1 LSVVN
6 EKKPRGGVGA
16 SSGPDQGSGDAGTI
30 TAAKGIT
37 SSDYLWLIPQFIA
50 GLLTWGLLPAFRRY
64 QRRRRRRPSSRRA
77 WKSTHRDENQPLR
90 RDQPRRIGNHVEFMR
105 GAPIEGR
112 LEQRGLSQPKRRP
125 SPANFHFGTSDKFG
139 GRDFRARAHPN
150 NR

>member
-1 LSVVN
+1 MPLSPSDIRHLDVRAIGLS
-6 EKKPRGGVGA
+6 EAKTSGVFA
-16 SSGPDQGSGDAGTI
+16 RHH
-30 TAAKGIT
+30 
-37 SSDYLWLIPQFIA
+37 
-50 GLLTWGLLPAFRRY
+50 RRL
-64 QRRRRRRPSSRRA
+64 RRRSSSNA
-77 WKSTHRDENQPLR
+77 WKSTHRDANQSLR
-90 RDQPRRIGNHVEFMR
+90 RDQPRRIRTHVEFMR